1 MIAESIIFVLGIV
14 FVVVV
19 SKAPRVRWL
28 PWVLAVFGCL
38 FVLFTG
44 SIFFVAAPSVVSSLA
59 CGAVLLSAVGPRW
72 RWVGAVGGILG
83 LITVPVAVG
92 WWISSGGI
100 IRTHVPLSV
109 DPTHP
114 AAVFAITADATPTFV
129 MATLLAVEAI
139 VIWVITRHQRR
150 PSRVLPDDGPA
161 SGNVD
166 QRPSG

>member
-14 FVVVV
+14 FVLVV
-19 SKAPRVRWL
+19 SKVPRVRWL
-28 PWVLAVFGCL
+28 PWVLALFGCV

-83 LITVPVAVG
+83 SITVPVAVG

-100 IRTHVPLSV
+100 IRMHLPLSV
-109 DPTHP
+109 APTHP
-114 AAVFAITADATPTFV
+114 AGVLAITTDATPTFV

-139 VIWVITRHQRR
+139 VIWVITRRR
-150 PSRVLPDDGPA
+150 LGPSRVLPNDGPG

-166 QRPSG
+166 